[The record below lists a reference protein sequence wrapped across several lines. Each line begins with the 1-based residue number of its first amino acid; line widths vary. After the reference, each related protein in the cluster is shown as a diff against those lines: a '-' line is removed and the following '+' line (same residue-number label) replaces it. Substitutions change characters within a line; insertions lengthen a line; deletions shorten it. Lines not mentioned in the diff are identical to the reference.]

1 MSLIIK
7 GKVILLNMDNISTDE
22 IYPASY
28 LNLSDPKEIAE
39 YVLTGIDPH
48 IHNRLLGS
56 ILVVGN
62 NFGCGSSREQA
73 VIGLKAAGL
82 QAVIAGSV
90 GRIWY
95 RNAINLALPVLIR
108 PEIVHEFKE
117 DDVITINLEDSTI
130 RKVEDGKIFLSDPI
144 SEFVLNIIRN
154 GGIKSMMKRK
164 YA

>member
-130 RKVEDGKIFLSDPI
+130 RKVEDGKIFLSEPI